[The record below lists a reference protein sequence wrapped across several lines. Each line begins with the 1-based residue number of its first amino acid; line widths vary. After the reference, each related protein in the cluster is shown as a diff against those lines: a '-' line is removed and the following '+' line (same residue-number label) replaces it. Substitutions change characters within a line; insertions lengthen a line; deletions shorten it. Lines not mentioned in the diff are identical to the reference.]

1 MQMLT
6 PLKAI
11 LKLPRVIKHSIVIIA
26 DIFMCMLTSWLAFFL
41 RTGEFIDVGPPLLW
55 VMLVSICIAVP
66 LFSIFGLYQTVHR
79 HAGWLALLRISQVM
93 VFYGLTFFLIFTV
106 IGRAGIPKTIGIIQ
120 PILLFLAASGIRLAA
135 RYLLGKEQ
143 ASQKGQTNLPKA
155 LIYGAGSLGKKLEI
169 ALKNNHRVQ
178 IIGFLDD
185 DKNLQGNTINGLK
198 IYDPEQLGNLSQK
211 LEINSVLMAL
221 PKLDMSKRQ
230 EKLRAILKSS
240 INVRTLPSLDD
251 LAEGNLSFSAFRNI
265 DIEDLLGREVVPP
278 DQALLQLRVRNKV
291 VLVTGAG
298 GSIGSELSRQILAL
312 EPRTLLLFDQSE
324 YSLYAIHEELS
335 DVALDRSIGLIPL
348 IGSVLDE
355 TRLDKIFQVWSPDTI
370 FHAAA
375 YKHVPLVE
383 QNLLEGLKT
392 NILGTDTLV
401 RTTLK
406 HQTKSLVLVS
416 TDKAV
421 RPTNIM
427 GASKRVAEM
436 LLQAYSNQSRE
447 CVFTM
452 VRFGNVLGS
461 SGSVIPKFKKQIE
474 NGGPLTLTHE
484 KITRY
489 FMTTSEASQLV
500 IQAGAMAKG
509 GEVFLLDMGE
519 PVKIYDLAE
528 RMIELSGHRVKTKN
542 NSDGDIEIKTIGL
555 RPGEKL
561 YEELLIGTTRDPTGH
576 PRIFKSHETFLKLE
590 DLNEQINQIKVAI
603 ATNDVLLARHI
614 MSKLVLEYNPMTEVV
629 DWIHEDRQKPISN

>member
-55 VMLVSICIAVP
+55 VMLISICIAVP

-93 VFYGLTFFLIFTV
+93 VFYGLIFFLIFTV

-135 RYLLGKEQ
+135 RYLLGEEQ
-143 ASQKGQTNLPKA
+143 ASQKGQTDLPKA

-561 YEELLIGTTRDPTGH
+561 YEELLIGTTKDPTGH

-590 DLNEQINQIKVAI
+590 DLNEQISQIKIAI
-603 ATNDVLLARHI
+603 ATNDILLARHI
-614 MSKLVLEYNPMTEVV
+614 MSTLVLEYNPMTEVV

>member
-1 MQMLT
+1 
-6 PLKAI
+6 
-11 LKLPRVIKHSIVIIA
+11 
-26 DIFMCMLTSWLAFFL
+26 
-41 RTGEFIDVGPPLLW
+41 
-55 VMLVSICIAVP
+55 
-66 LFSIFGLYQTVHR
+66 
-79 HAGWLALLRISQVM
+79 M
-93 VFYGLTFFLIFTV
+93 VFYGLIFFLIFTV
-106 IGRAGIPKTIGIIQ
+106 IGRAGVPKTIGIIQ

-135 RYLLGKEQ
+135 RYLLGEEQ
-143 ASQKGQTNLPKA
+143 ASQKGQTDLPKA

-211 LEINSVLMAL
+211 LEINSVLIAL

-278 DQALLQLRVRNKV
+278 DQALLQLNVRNKV

-298 GSIGSELSRQILAL
+298 GSIGSELCRQILAL

-484 KITRY
+484 KITR
-489 FMTTSEASQLV
+489 
-500 IQAGAMAKG
+500 
-509 GEVFLLDMGE
+509 
-519 PVKIYDLAE
+519 
-528 RMIELSGHRVKTKN
+528 
-542 NSDGDIEIKTIGL
+542 
-555 RPGEKL
+555 
-561 YEELLIGTTRDPTGH
+561 
-576 PRIFKSHETFLKLE
+576 
-590 DLNEQINQIKVAI
+590 
-603 ATNDVLLARHI
+603 
-614 MSKLVLEYNPMTEVV
+614 
-629 DWIHEDRQKPISN
+629 